1 MNHFDL
7 QSILMIF
14 SFVSQLRMFTEIF
27 QSIHARVCWFDR
39 KREGYFLQKSKFV
52 CFNVSYSA
60 QTPYFQSFSLK
71 SISDWHHPFYRLK
84 KIPSHV
90 HVCSNLYCDHFF
102 SPISLYTYSTPT
114 SLYEYARVSLYAR
127 VICHCHYR
135 WSTIKPHP
143 KWLSLNGFR
152 CICANDE
159 NKMRLRCS
167 NKM

>member
-1 MNHFDL
+1 
-7 QSILMIF
+7 
-14 SFVSQLRMFTEIF
+14 MFTEIF
-27 QSIHARVCWFDR
+27 QSIHARVCRFDR
-39 KREGYFLQKSKFV
+39 KREGYFLQKSQFV
-52 CFNVSYSA
+52 CIFVSYSP
-60 QTPYFQSFSLK
+60 QTPYFQSFSLRRT
-71 SISDWHHPFYRLK
+71 SDWHHPFYRLEK
-84 KIPSHV
+84 NTLP
-90 HVCSNLYCDHFF
+90 CSCMFQFILWSFF
-102 SPISLYTYSTPT
+102 FADISMYTTPT

-152 CICANDE
+152 CICANDG